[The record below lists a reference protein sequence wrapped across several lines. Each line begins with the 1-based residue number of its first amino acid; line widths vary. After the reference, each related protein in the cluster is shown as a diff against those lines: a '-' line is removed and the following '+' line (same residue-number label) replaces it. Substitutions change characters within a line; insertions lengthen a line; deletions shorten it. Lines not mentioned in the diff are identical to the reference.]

1 MKAHLPEFY
10 LQLCCP
16 YEDLDQLLHS
26 ARRLLDNVLL
36 YQICVIESD
45 SLHFDGESVAWI
57 GLPKVVFT
65 VS

>member
-45 SLHFDGESVAWI
+45 ALNLDVEAVERVSLPE
-57 GLPKVVFT
+57 VVFT